1 MTINSLY
8 IFDRRWFLALEHNRH
23 CICVYYQDWH
33 RTRRPKPSNEGGLL
47 PGVSNAYAPPSINP
61 SASSTGYDNPRG
73 TLTPTTGTVIAVGD
87 QPSVSGQAGVP
98 VAPGV
103 TSTGLAFDEETKLVY
118 GVVISLRN
126 MVKKL
131 SGRDEQFTS
140 YRTSAYRLHLFETP
154 SGYKFVMLTDP
165 KSETSAIRPVLKQI
179 YLVGFLEFVVRNPLV
194 KMDSR
199 EMGIDNDN
207 FRSAIDRY
215 VRGLTNYN

>member
-1 MTINSLY
+1 MTVNSLY
-8 IFDRRWFLALEHNRH
+8 IFDRH

-47 PGVSNAYAPPSINP
+47 PGVTSNYGPPS
-61 SASSTGYDNPRG
+61 GYDSPRN

-87 QPSVSGQAGVP
+87 APSVHGQGGVP
-98 VAPGV
+98 MAPGV

-140 YRTSAYRLHLFETP
+140 YRTSTYRLHLFETP

-165 KSETSAIRPVLKQI
+165 KSDTMRHVLKQI
-179 YLVGFLEFVVRNPLV
+179 YLVGFLEYVVRNPLI

-215 VRGLTNYN
+215 VRGLSNYN